1 VLTEEDTVTKG
12 RKALLAWLDLTG
24 MPGAEA
30 ARRAHVS
37 LDAWYAWTSG
47 RSTPDLRSAAAV
59 RTLTGI
65 PAEDWLVDA
74 DPEA

>member
-1 VLTEEDTVTKG
+1 MTKG
-12 RKALLAWLDLTG
+12 RKALLDWLDTTG

-30 ARRAHVS
+30 ARRANVS
-37 LDAWYAWTSG
+37 IDAWYGWTSG
-47 RSTPDLRSAAAV
+47 RRTPDLRCAV
-59 RTLTGI
+59 AIRTLTGI